1 MHIHLVCHSRKA
13 NDETQAPRKMDIRG
27 SGSITDQ
34 VDNVFCVW
42 RNKDERRVPAEDAL
56 LIVDKQRN
64 GEWEGR
70 LALSYNPD
78 SQAYADLGDQT

>member
-1 MHIHLVCHSRKA
+1 M
-13 NDETQAPRKMDIRG
+13 
-27 SGSITDQ
+27 
-34 VDNVFCVW
+34 FCVW

-70 LALSYNPD
+70 LALAFNPD
-78 SQAYADLGDQT
+78 SQAYSDLGDQ